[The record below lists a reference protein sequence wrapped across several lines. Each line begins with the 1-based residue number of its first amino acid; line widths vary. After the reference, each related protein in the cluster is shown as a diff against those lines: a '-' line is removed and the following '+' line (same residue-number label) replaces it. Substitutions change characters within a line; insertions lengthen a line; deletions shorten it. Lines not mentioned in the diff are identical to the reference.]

1 MKEEKLFDIVNNI
14 DDDLICEM
22 LEYRP
27 DKEIKGGEYE
37 GELYSPPSAPEK
49 VRKIHYWQYP
59 VAAAAFMLVLVGALF
74 IFNKGNTLPY
84 EEHTGEQEPTPT
96 TTSATEGET
105 TTLYDPYT
113 PVDTNFPYEFT
124 EEDKEL
130 QKFLAE
136 TADEAEKFSQLYSS
150 GDFGDIR
157 CSIEE
162 DGVILVRFPQMEKAL
177 DKQIS
182 CHYAILS
189 DELPFKTAVEL
200 ETSLKQYYSAEIV
213 SQCMVHVAVGEIVP
227 GNAEEYYA
235 VEIRER
241 GYFDDNGFLY
251 AVPSF
256 IELNGRLYWSVS
268 ARGGGFTPNW
278 SMAKVISKTDEEL
291 IFSFLGYDMYDIK
304 EIRAGLGRLKYEDGW
319 KYDWWYIDNPYEMV
333 DLEEVWGIGT
343 AKSAPLDLIHAVL
356 CEDGHYRI
364 DEAYMTACDDYD
376 LFRQYFFGTWDGTF
390 GFAFIEEQ
398 DSLII
403 DDSLKSFNMTD
414 INKWYIGDFYI
425 IDGKVLL
432 FCSSSQV
439 GGTLFWLD
447 MSDPETLYT
456 ALGSFGSKYEWLWA
470 DVDGEEPAV
479 AKLQKSYLAPN
490 EPEKGFMSIFK
501 LREIS
506 RDYGIDLSL
515 LTDFEFDYYEGDSS
529 YWLSHSY
536 LMSFYPVY
544 LVSQSPD
551 KLEFKTTVSGGYDD
565 IEGEVSYTVERINGE
580 WVRTESVDRIHHII
594 MPYKTVRI
602 DNKFNVLFTDTY
614 PEFTAPAA
622 GEAQFT
628 KMSTL
633 ELMEYY
639 GMLNMAEGIR
649 EGTFIEITE
658 GNASHGIY
666 TYPDGTVY
674 DINTFTFKTAKDTV
688 DFGKKFT
695 VTAGRATVFGREY
708 DQNTYPIL
716 LSPKYYNEEMDTFF
730 VVREVYGSCIMVSGK
745 PEELKDFDNVR
756 MEEKFHDLH
765 SHNYEDWQGVPCE
778 FNLFMGDVSFC
789 TMQFANLEYD
799 DIGLSPHS
807 VSNRAVDAFLSNDRE
822 ELSRYLA
829 DPGYEAL
836 SEGSE
841 DIYHRVRDITCNFSN
856 VTPKDGVYPLTC
868 EIMMNDSETLIYL
881 DLGLT
886 KIGDEWKVKYI
897 YLQG

>member
-1 MKEEKLFDIVNNI
+1 MKEEKLFDIVNSV

-22 LEYRP
+22 LEYSP
-27 DKEIKGGEYE
+27 DTKTKGGEYE
-37 GELYSPPSAPEK
+37 GELYFSSSAPEK
-49 VRKIHYWQYP
+49 PKKTHYWQYP
-59 VAAAAFMLVLVGALF
+59 AVAAAVMLALVGALF
-74 IFNKGNTLPY
+74 IFNMSSTLPY
-84 EEHTGEQEPTPT
+84 EGQPGEQETTTT
-96 TTSATEGET
+96 TTSANEGDT

-124 EEDKEL
+124 EEDREL

-136 TADEAEKFSQLYSS
+136 TADEALKYQGLINS
-150 GDFGDIR
+150 GGYFGDIGY
-157 CSIEE
+157 SI
-162 DGVILVRFPQMEKAL
+162 DGEGEHMGIITARFPQMKEEL
-177 DKQIS
+177 DKQITYS
-182 CHYAILS
+182 YALLS
-189 DELPFKTAVEL
+189 GEMPFKTSKEL
-200 ETSLKQYYSAEIV
+200 ETNLKQYYSAEIV
-213 SQCMVHVAVGEIVP
+213 SQFMAYVDIGEVT
-227 GNAEEYYA
+227 GNTEEYSLI
-235 VEIRER
+235 ELTE
-241 GYFDDNGFLY
+241 GGHFDEDGFLLANPY
-251 AVPSF
+251 F
-256 IELNGRLYWSVS
+256 IELNGRLYSLG
-268 ARGGGFTPNW
+268 AAKGGWFTPNW

-291 IFSFLGYDMYDIK
+291 IFSFLGYGMDDIK
-304 EIRAGLGRLKYEDGW
+304 QIRAGLGRLKYEDGW
-319 KYDWWYIDNPYEMV
+319 KYDWWDISAPYEMV
-333 DLEEVWGIGT
+333 DFEEVWGIGT
-343 AKSAPLDLIHAVL
+343 AKSAPLGLIHAVL

-364 DEAYMTACDDYD
+364 DEEYMTACDDYD

-390 GFAFIEEQ
+390 SFAYEKEE
-398 DSLII
+398 DGLII
-403 DDSLKSFNMTD
+403 DDSLKSFNMTSLGV
-414 INKWYIGDFYI
+414 WYVGDFYI

-456 ALGSFGSKYEWLWA
+456 TWGSFGSGKYSWLWT

-479 AKLQKSYLAPN
+479 AKLKKSYLAPN
-490 EPEKGFMSIFK
+490 EPEKGFMSILK

-515 LTDFEFDYYEGDSS
+515 LTDFGFDYYEEDKR

-536 LMSFYPVY
+536 LMSSYPVY

-551 KLEFKTTVSGGYDD
+551 KLEFKTIVSGGYDD

-594 MPYKTVRI
+594 MPYKAVRI

-695 VTAGRATVFGREY
+695 ITAGRATVFGREY
-708 DQNTYPIL
+708 DQKTYPTL

-745 PEELKDFDNVR
+745 PEELTDFDNVR
-756 MEEKFHDLH
+756 MEEKFHSLH

-778 FNLFMGDVSFC
+778 FNLFMGDAVLATSY
-789 TMQFANLEYD
+789 FA
-799 DIGLSPHS
+799 
-807 VSNRAVDAFLSNDRE
+807 E
-822 ELSRYLA
+822 E
-829 DPGYEAL
+829 
-836 SEGSE
+836 
-841 DIYHRVRDITCNFSN
+841 N
-856 VTPKDGVYPLTC
+856 
-868 EIMMNDSETLIYL
+868 
-881 DLGLT
+881 
-886 KIGDEWKVKYI
+886 
-897 YLQG
+897 